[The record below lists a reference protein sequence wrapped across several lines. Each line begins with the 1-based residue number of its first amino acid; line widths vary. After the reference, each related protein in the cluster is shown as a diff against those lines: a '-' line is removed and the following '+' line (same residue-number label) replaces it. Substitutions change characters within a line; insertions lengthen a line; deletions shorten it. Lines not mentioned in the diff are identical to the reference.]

1 MVRSLS
7 FDAQN
12 ITGKKTFIL
21 GKRKTKIGRGVHNEI
36 AISEKSISGSH
47 ATIEYKDGS
56 FYIEDQRSTNK
67 TCINREAIEP
77 YAPRKLK
84 SGDEIMFDVYKFIFL
99 LERQLPTGDTGR
111 RLPEE

>member
-1 MVRSLS
+1 VPQAVLI
-7 FDAQN
+7 DAQN

-21 GKRKTKIGRGVHNEI
+21 AKRKTKIGRGVHNEI

-47 ATIEYKDGS
+47 AIIEYKHGA

-67 TCINREAIEP
+67 TFINREEIEP

-111 RLPEE
+111 R